1 MKVLVVGNGGR
12 EHALVWKLLQSPQVE
27 QCFCTPGNGGT
38 ASLEGCENLPYAV
51 DDFANIAESVQ
62 KHNIDLVV
70 VGPEVPLSKGITDY
84 LQRYNI
90 KVFGPTQAGAQ
101 IESSKSW
108 AKKLMADAGIAIA
121 QGETFTDA
129 EAAKTYITQQ
139 GAPIVVKADNLA
151 AGKGVI
157 VAQTVEEAYNA
168 VDELMATG
176 FDLIVVEECLQG
188 EEVSILAL
196 TDGKTARPL
205 LPAQDHKR
213 IGEGDTGP
221 NTGGMGAYAPAPI
234 ATPELL
240 ARVQTEILEPTVS
253 ALRQQGINYC
263 GVLYAGLMVTPEG
276 DPKVLEYNCRF
287 GDPET
292 QAVLPLLETPLDELL
307 MACIEGRLEEFP
319 PLQWYDGSA
328 VCVVAASEGYPGS
341 YEKGKAITGIEEA
354 ETLGSTVFQAGTKL
368 DSDPQADLAE
378 PVRLLTDGGRVL
390 GVTSR
395 GKDFNAAIE
404 TVYACI
410 EAIDFPGKYYRRDIG
425 YRVR

>member
-12 EHALVWKLLQSPQVE
+12 EHALAWKLLQSPQVE

-51 DDFANIAESVQ
+51 DDFGNIAEFVQ
-62 KHNIDLVV
+62 QNNIDLVV

-84 LQRYNI
+84 LQRYNL

-108 AKKLMADAGIAIA
+108 AKKLMAESGIAIA
-121 QGETFTDA
+121 QGKTFTDA
-129 EAAKTYITQQ
+129 QAAKAYITQQ

-168 VDELMATG
+168 VDELMQTG
-176 FDLIVVEECLQG
+176 FNLIVVEECLQG

-196 TDGKTARPL
+196 TDGKTVRAL

-240 ARVQTEILEPTVS
+240 ERVQKEILEPTVS

-292 QAVLPLLETPLDELL
+292 QAVLPLLETPLAELL
-307 MACIEGRLEEFP
+307 MACIEGRLNEFP

-341 YEKGKAITGIEEA
+341 YEKGKVITGITEA
-354 ETLGSTVFQAGTKL
+354 ENLGSTVFQAGTKL
-368 DSDPQADLAE
+368 EDN
-378 PVRLLTDGGRVL
+378 RLLTDGGRVL

-395 GKDFNAAIE
+395 GQDFNEAIE
-404 TVYACI
+404 KVYSCI
-410 EAIDFPGKYYRRDIG
+410 EAIDFSGKYYRRDIG
-425 YRVR
+425 HRVR